1 MALKLNERYP
11 GRFNNPTTSY
21 PQGSFKNRTAPT
33 AQDGSYLEQDWMN
46 DIMGFLGRLITVSGV
61 TLNGNV
67 DTALSSQYYDAM
79 SAIFA
84 KLASPALTGV
94 PTAPTAAVGT
104 NTTQI
109 STTAFVQAAI
119 ATLGT
124 AASRNVGTGTNQIPD
139 MSSFQFSITGDNGYF
154 RLPNGIIRQFGFVV
168 GAAAGAVTNVT
179 FPIPFPTKRLNQ
191 GFSVASPATSPTVH
205 SVLEFITPSL
215 TGFGI
220 ANIAAIVA
228 GNSAVASPVTAGFY
242 WWAEGY

>member
-11 GRFNNPTTSY
+11 GRFNNPTPSY

-46 DIMGFLGRLITVSGV
+46 DIMGLLGRLITVSGV
-61 TLNGNV
+61 TLDGNV

-84 KLASPALTGV
+84 KLASPALTGI
-94 PTAPTAAVGT
+94 PTAPTAAAGT

-119 ATLGT
+119 ALLGT

-139 MSSFQFSITGDNGYF
+139 MSFFGVNTSQTGWMK
-154 RLPNGIIRQFGFVV
+154 LPNGIIRQWGYI
-168 GAAAGAVTNVT
+168 GNATPAAITNVV
-179 FPIPFPTKRLNQ
+179 FLIPFPNKILSMGKHT
-191 GFSVASPATSPTVH
+191 SSPSTGTTAHSIMEFISPTNT
-205 SVLEFITPSL
+205 S
-215 TGFGI
+215 FGI
-220 ANIAAIVA
+220 ANIATIVS
-228 GNSAVASPVTAGFY
+228 GNSAVAAPINGGVF
-242 WWAEGY
+242 WWAEGH

>member
-84 KLASPALTGV
+84 RLASPALTGI
-94 PTAPTAAVGT
+94 PTAPTAAAGT

-119 ATLGT
+119 ASLGT

-154 RLPNGIIRQFGFVV
+154 RLPNGVIRQFGYVINATP
-168 GAAAGAVTNVT
+168 GAITNVT
-179 FPIPFPTKRLNQ
+179 FPIPFPTKRFAQ
-191 GFSVASPATSPTVH
+191 GYSMASPSTGATTQ
-205 SVLEFITPSL
+205 SVLQFIAPSL
-215 TGFGI
+215 TGFGM
-220 ANIAAIVA
+220 ANIAAITS
-228 GNSAVASPVTAGFY
+228 GNTSFGPPVNTGFY
-242 WWAEGY
+242 WWAEGN